1 MNKKNSLDTTL
12 TTLSVLALFAPLLLG
27 ALAGGIIALVLLVF
41 IFIHLSRTDKK
52 MRQKGLI
59 VALIG
64 ALIAVGLVV
73 NLRFFSGEDDW
84 ICQKGSWVQHGK
96 PSSPKPTGICR

>member
-1 MNKKNSLDTTL
+1 MTL
-12 TTLSVLALFAPLLLG
+12 TVLSVLALFAPLLLG
-27 ALAGGIIALVLLVF
+27 AFAGGIMALILLVV
-41 IFIHLSRTDKK
+41 IFIYLSKTDKI

-73 NLRFFSGEDDW
+73 NIRFFSGEDDW
-84 ICQKGSWVQHGK
+84 ICDKGNWIQHGK
-96 PSSPKPTGICR
+96 PSAPKPTGICR